1 MVKFFIIVLGLAFI
15 MSCGRISG
23 DDPVDWQELIV
34 NCIPS
39 EYPIKEYTYCDSS
52 INFNPSFICEY
63 VNLGEIFLLP
73 DIKEHSKYMCSLML
87 SVTFENEVGDELIFK
102 KTAFAAQ
109 YATQWSEI
117 CPNDPNKS
125 KLLCSANEE
134 ATAILIND
142 SLGLEFRI
150 ILNVEDRDSVVS
162 NDDRDRLSITVP
174 READFGVYFTLVL
187 SYYIKRG
194 NIYESFN
201 PNYIYKEQFELRGR
215 TYPEVTYFIPEE
227 NSRNQME
234 IYYSVKFGI
243 IGFRDEGGTLWTF
256 KKFG

>member
-1 MVKFFIIVLGLAFI
+1 VFKFFILILVLAFI
-15 MSCGRISG
+15 MSCGRITG
-23 DDPVDWQELIV
+23 DDPVDWHELIV

-39 EYPIKEYTYCDSS
+39 EYPIKEYTYCDTS

-73 DIKEHSKYMCSLML
+73 EIKEHSKYMCSLML
-87 SVTFENEVGDELIFK
+87 SVTFENEVGDELIFQ

-109 YATQWSEI
+109 YATQWSGI
-117 CPNDPNKS
+117 CPDEPNKT
-125 KLLCSANEE
+125 KLFCSANEE

-150 ILNVEDRDSVVS
+150 MLNVEERDSVAII
-162 NDDRDRLSITVP
+162 NDRDRLSITVP
-174 READFGVYFTLVL
+174 RKADFGVVYTLVL

-201 PNYIYKEQFELRGR
+201 PNYIFEDQFELRGV
-215 TYPEVTYFIPEE
+215 TYPDVTYFIPPE
-227 NSRNQME
+227 NSPNQME

-243 IGFRDEGGTLWTF
+243 IGFRDDRGTLWTF